1 MSYFAIALM
10 CIVILALGFILNELY
25 SMVQDAINDLKIMH
39 IHMQNDLQR
48 LAEFTNKL
56 PVKRSEKNKNNNE
69 TK

>member
-1 MSYFAIALM
+1 MSYFATALM

-25 SMVQDAINDLKIMH
+25 SMVQDAINDLKIIH

-48 LAEFTNKL
+48 LAEFTNKF